1 MSNKHTIN
9 INGSPRSAGLTFY
22 EWQGRTVIRTSK
34 SLQPRRQTRAQFKV
48 RMRFLHT
55 RTLWSALKDC
65 CTPFF
70 VCAFSV
76 VPLSLPSSSRQSVS
90 LRNLCRPG
98 RQVFFRRLKKNVY
111 FCILFSTVAMEKVYI
126 ETYGCQMNFAD
137 SEVVGS
143 ILTAAGYGLC
153 DDLAEADYVLINT
166 CAIRDNAEQRVRHRV
181 RELRALQGR
190 RAGLRIGVLGCM
202 AERLQDRLMA
212 EEDNLSFVC
221 GPDAYRRLP
230 DLLREVGEGRRRAEV
245 ELSTTETYADIE
257 PVRLGS
263 NGITAYISIMRG
275 CQNYCSYCVVPYTRG
290 RERSRDPQTV
300 VAEAR
305 ELVARGYREV
315 TLLGQNVNSYGL
327 TPSPSPSGEG
337 SGKRVAFPE
346 LLELVAEVDPQLRV
360 RFATSH
366 PKDLS
371 DSLLQAM
378 AAHPNICRCI
388 HLPVQSGSDRM
399 LKLMNRKYTVE
410 WYMDRIAAIRRYLPD
425 CSITTDVIAGFSS
438 ETEEDHQAT
447 LDLFRRVRYDYAYMF
462 KYSLRE
468 GTYAARHLA
477 DDVPDEV
484 KTRRLNEIIALQG
497 EIALENN
504 RQEVGREY
512 EVLVE
517 GESHRSKER
526 LFGRNSQNKVLV
538 FDRGDAQLG
547 TYRQVRVVDC
557 TAATLLGEL
566 V

>member
-1 MSNKHTIN
+1 
-9 INGSPRSAGLTFY
+9 
-22 EWQGRTVIRTSK
+22 
-34 SLQPRRQTRAQFKV
+34 
-48 RMRFLHT
+48 
-55 RTLWSALKDC
+55 
-65 CTPFF
+65 
-70 VCAFSV
+70 
-76 VPLSLPSSSRQSVS
+76 
-90 LRNLCRPG
+90 
-98 RQVFFRRLKKNVY
+98 
-111 FCILFSTVAMEKVYI
+111 MEKVYI

-143 ILTAAGYGLC
+143 ILREAGYTLC
-153 DDLAEADYVLINT
+153 TDLQEADFVLVNT

-181 RELRALQGR
+181 RELRALQNR
-190 RAGLRIGVLGCM
+190 CHKLRIGILGCM
-202 AERLQDRLMA
+202 AERLQSRLM
-212 EEDNLSFVC
+212 EEEENISFVC

-230 DLLREVGEGRRRAEV
+230 QLLAQVRQGQRAAEV

-257 PVRLGS
+257 PVRLAS
-263 NGITAYISIMRG
+263 NGISAYISIMRG
-275 CQNYCSYCVVPYTRG
+275 CQNYCAYCVVPYTRG
-290 RERSRDPQTV
+290 RERSRDPETIVREAQT
-300 VAEAR
+300 
-305 ELVARGYREV
+305 LFDKGYREV
-315 TLLGQNVNSYGL
+315 TLLGQNVNSYSWQTQDG
-327 TPSPSPSGEG
+327 
-337 SGKRVAFPE
+337 ACDFPE
-346 LLELVAEVDPQLRV
+346 LMRRVALIDPALRV

-371 DSLLQAM
+371 DKLLEVM

-410 WYMDRIAAIRRYLPD
+410 WYLGRVDAIRRYLPD
-425 CSITTDVIAGFSS
+425 CSITTDVIAGFST
-438 ETEEDHQAT
+438 ETLDDHRAT

-468 GTYAARHLA
+468 GTYAWRHLA
-477 DDVPDEV
+477 DDIPDDE

-504 RQEVGREY
+504 RLEVGREY

-538 FDRGDAQLG
+538 FDREPASGISPAVPG
-547 TYRQVRVVDC
+547 TYRRVKVTSC

-566 V
+566 VQ